1 MLSAAYFI
9 LWLTA
14 VLLGGRAI
22 HKLLDLC
29 FGKCEE

>member
-1 MLSAAYFI
+1 MF
-9 LWLTA
+9 TA
-14 VLLGGRAI
+14 TSFMVLVTVVLFGGRVV